1 MLSSLNKVQIYTV
14 NVKQT
19 HSGLG
24 WSGQFDFNPNAEDV
38 AAAIRMDIAKL
49 EPVQDFDQGDI
60 DRLNDSLDLVNCQSP
75 NLPKYIKV
83 AGVYIGSINVT
94 DSTVFVKEV
103 ESMMPPLGPP
113 TLTKGDQDND

>member
-1 MLSSLNKVQIYTV
+1 MLSSLNEVQIYTV
-14 NVKQT
+14 HVKPS
-19 HSGLG
+19 SGLG

-49 EPVQDFDQGDI
+49 EPVQDFDQGDL

-83 AGVYIGSINVT
+83 ASVYIGSINVT
-94 DSTVFVKEV
+94 DSSVFVKEV
-103 ESMMPPLGPP
+103 ESMMPLGSP
-113 TLTKGDQDND
+113 TLTKGDQDNV